1 VEVPRSLAW
10 IDAARVTAIVAVI
23 AIHVA
28 SPLVTSRADPPS
40 WWFGNAVDS
49 AARWS
54 VPLFVMISGA
64 LLLRSDLADE
74 PVRFYRRRLA
84 RILPPLVAWT
94 VIYLIYGYLSA
105 DNPQTLREAIAYVA
119 AGRPYF
125 HLYFLYL
132 IGGLY
137 LVTPFLRPLVA
148 RSSSRV
154 LGIAVLVFLA
164 LGIADSLALRWF
176 GTGGANAA
184 TRFVPYIGYFL
195 AGAWL
200 VGQAPTR
207 GRIAAS
213 LVTVALGIGLTV
225 VGTSLLIDRFGFGRG
240 LYLYEYLSLTTVPV
254 SLAVFTLFVWSA
266 PTFDRMAA
274 RMPGRWLSIVAAT
287 TLGIY
292 VIHPLV
298 LTALGNVLGLRA
310 RAFFYPVAVP
320 ATVLAAFAVSL
331 LIVLILRRVPFVRRI
346 V

>member
-1 VEVPRSLAW
+1 MEAARSLAW
-10 IDAARVTAIVAVI
+10 IDVARITAIVAVI
-23 AIHVA
+23 AIHVV
-28 SPLVTSRADPPS
+28 SPLVTSRADPQR
-40 WWFGNAVDS
+40 WWFGNVIDS

-64 LLLRSDLADE
+64 LLLHSDLADD
-74 PVRFYRRRLA
+74 PARFYRRRLG
-84 RILPPLVAWT
+84 RILPALVAWSA
-94 VIYLIYGYLSA
+94 IYLIYGHLSS
-105 DNPQTLREAIAYVA
+105 DNPQTLREAVAYVA

-132 IGGLY
+132 MAGLY

-148 RSSSRV
+148 RSTRRV

-164 LGIADSLALRWF
+164 VGIADSLAMRWM

-200 VGQAPTR
+200 VGMAPTR
-207 GRIAAS
+207 RRMKAS
-213 LVTVALGIGLTV
+213 WVIVAVGIGLTAL
-225 VGTSLLIDRFGFGRG
+225 GTHFLINRFGFGRG
-240 LYLYEYLSLTTVPV
+240 LYLYEYLSVTTVPV
-254 SLAVFTLFVWSA
+254 SLAVFALFLWSA
-266 PTFDRMAA
+266 RTMDRMAA
-274 RMPGRWLSIVAAT
+274 RIPGRWLSIVAGS

-298 LTALGNVLGLRA
+298 MAGLGTLGLRS
-310 RAFFYPVAVP
+310 RAFFVPLAVP
-320 ATVLAAFAVSL
+320 ATLLAAFAVSL
-331 LIVLILRRVPFVRRI
+331 LIVLVLRRVPFVRRI